1 MMMQFDDERAVSVPA
16 ECQRIDFMQ
25 FEEEPITTGTFGAS
39 FQRSINA
46 IQTMFVAGS
55 MFYIGITF
63 SPEHRF
69 HTIREEY
76 EDSDGNLVPADAA
89 RAHFPMHWRSLSVL
103 CHGSKALITKI
114 EKELIQQFFK

>member
-1 MMMQFDDERAVSVPA
+1 MIMQFDDERAVSVPV
-16 ECQRIDFMQ
+16 ECQRIGSTQ
-25 FEEEPITTGTFGAS
+25 FEEEPNTTETFGAS

-69 HTIREEY
+69 HTIRETH

-103 CHGSKALITKI
+103 CHGSKASIT
-114 EKELIQQFFK
+114 QN